1 MNTPQRPLFELC
13 EKPYIQP
20 CLGLEE
26 VLAGRLKPCEIC
38 LPHLERMRSL
48 RKAADAITS
57 GYGGVTHEGR
67 VVDRRDQPDAMVIP
81 ENKLL
86 NTPKPKS
93 LT

>member
-1 MNTPQRPLFELC
+1 
-13 EKPYIQP
+13 
-20 CLGLEE
+20 
-26 VLAGRLKPCEIC
+26 
-38 LPHLERMRSL
+38 MRSL